1 MYELRRFARLQL
13 IKRNNWLG
21 MIDNRT
27 RMTDTAH
34 GDGGRIHLAAANKD
48 GVLFA
53 ARSLS
58 KQCLIHLLS
67 NHYVPP
73 TDQG

>member
-1 MYELRRFARLQL
+1 
-13 IKRNNWLG
+13 
-21 MIDNRT
+21 
-27 RMTDTAH
+27 MTDTAH